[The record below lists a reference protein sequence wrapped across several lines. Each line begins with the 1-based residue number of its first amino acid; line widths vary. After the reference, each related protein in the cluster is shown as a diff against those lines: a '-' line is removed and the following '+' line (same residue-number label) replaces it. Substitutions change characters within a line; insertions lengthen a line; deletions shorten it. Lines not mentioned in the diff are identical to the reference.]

1 MSPFEDAVLWWHAHG
16 TFFGNPF
23 EHAAA
28 RWHELRAEFD
38 LYRESAY
45 ERATDA
51 TNGVLLNREGRA
63 AGIDSWSL
71 FSGPRAR
78 AYRYASDELR
88 EWWALNG
95 RLTVTE
101 FVAQRHQP
109 MQYAAVAA

>member
-16 TFFGNPF
+16 AEWGNPF
-23 EHAAA
+23 EAAA
-28 RWHELRAEFD
+28 VTWRELRAEFD
-38 LYRESAY
+38 LYRENVY
-45 ERATDA
+45 ERATNA
-51 TNGVLLNREGRA
+51 TNGILLNREGRA

-71 FSGPRAR
+71 FAGPRAR

-88 EWWALNG
+88 EWWATNR

-101 FVAQRHQP
+101 FMAQRHQP